1 MGLFELIAAL
11 ALGGV
16 VLVVIPS
23 IVLWKLGKLREAL
36 DEIPALDDLA
46 EDLADWY
53 DEKFDELKK
62 LLDELKGKIGQ

>member
-1 MGLFELIAAL
+1 MGWELLAAIAAG
-11 ALGGV
+11 AV

-23 IVLWKLGKLREAL
+23 IVLWKIGKLRDAL

-53 DEKFDELKK
+53 DAKFEELKK
-62 LLDELKGKIGQ
+62 LLDELKGKLPQ